1 MSEQRYMV
9 QSGDGAHA
17 KYFMACAGTRPI
29 MTSHVKQAHTWWD
42 KQEAEHYAAAIAS
55 RNGEKCRVA
64 KYGY

>member
-17 KYFMACAGTRPI
+17 KYFMAFAAQRPLW
-29 MTSHVKQAHTWWD
+29 TSHVKQAHTWWD
-42 KQEAEHYAAAIAS
+42 KGEAEVHSVAIAGRS
-55 RNGEKCRVA
+55 GEKCRVA